1 MHFFDIFV
9 PKNLHYYKIM
19 TIFVPVKHDKMSKT
33 MTHKDFLN
41 ILQKTCQTDKS
52 ETSAKLSQYIKDLAA
67 RVANGESCQMGT
79 FGMIEG
85 HRHAQY
91 ERIDEMTG
99 ELTLYPPRISVT
111 MRSVKSD
118 KPSDDIVA
126 NVIESA
132 LTDEPEVN
140 VAGLGTFRK
149 QTTVMGTR
157 VTFLPDNKFR
167 EMCNAPFAC
176 FSPITIK

>member
-1 MHFFDIFV
+1 
-9 PKNLHYYKIM
+9 M
-19 TIFVPVKHDKMSKT
+19 TIFAPVNHDKLSKT

-52 ETSAKLSQYIKDLAA
+52 ETSAKLSQYIKDLADCVA
-67 RVANGESCQMGT
+67 RGKSCPMGS

-91 ERIDEMTG
+91 ERIDDMTG

-111 MRSVKSD
+111 MRSVKGNEQT
-118 KPSDDIVA
+118 DDVVA
-126 NVIESA
+126 TVIEEA
-132 LTDEPEVN
+132 LSNEPEVI

-167 EMCNAPFAC
+167 DLCNAPFAC
-176 FSPITIK
+176 FSPIKIK